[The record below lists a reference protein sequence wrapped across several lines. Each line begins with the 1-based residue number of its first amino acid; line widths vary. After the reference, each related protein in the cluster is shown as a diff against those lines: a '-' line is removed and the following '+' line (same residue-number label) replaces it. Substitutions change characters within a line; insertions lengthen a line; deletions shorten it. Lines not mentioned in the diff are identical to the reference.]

1 MTSLRVWTLEGLL
14 IIDWTEVQPYYIV
27 RAYGS
32 FELLINHV
40 GMAYFVK
47 TDFNPLDTV
56 RIF

>member
-1 MTSLRVWTLEGLL
+1 MDLDGVSLL
-14 IIDWTEVQPYYIV
+14 IFDWTEVQPYDIT
-27 RAYGS
+27 RADGS
-32 FELLINHV
+32 LESPVNPV